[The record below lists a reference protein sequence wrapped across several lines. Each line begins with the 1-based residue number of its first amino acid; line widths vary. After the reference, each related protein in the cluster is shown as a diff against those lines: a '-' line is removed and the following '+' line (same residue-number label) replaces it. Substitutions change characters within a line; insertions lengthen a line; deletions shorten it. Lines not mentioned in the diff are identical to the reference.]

1 MKLKTKY
8 RIGDLPHSEHPMPQ
22 FCRAHW
28 MNLNGRWEFY
38 KEQTDGTRAYE
49 GEILVPFSPE
59 TLNSG
64 VADGFVLESGERLH
78 YRRRFELSKAEK
90 EGTVMLHFGAV
101 DSECEVFLNGE
112 SVGKHRGGFTAFSMD
127 VTRVAKI
134 GDNVLTVI
142 CTDEA
147 TRNGGARGKQSD
159 KRGGIWYTPQ
169 SGIWQTVWLE
179 LMPKKYIH
187 GLRIIPDV
195 ASKTV
200 CIFSESFGEMQTL
213 RVFDGAREI
222 LTREYTEKTLLSYDF
237 ELWSPEH
244 PKLYDIEITNESGDR
259 VRSYFGVRSFGKMR
273 DAQGKMRLTL
283 NGKPYFFNG
292 VLDQGY
298 WSDGMLTYP
307 SDEAVIEELQ
317 MLKQMGFNTVRKHI
331 KLEPMRW
338 YYHCDRLG
346 LAVWQDF
353 VNGGGEYKFTHVAA
367 FPFLGFHHRD
377 TDYRYFA
384 REDERA
390 RDEFKGMVDEILTQ
404 LGNCVSIALWVP
416 FNEGW
421 GQFDSAHY
429 TDYVKRKDPTRL
441 VDSVSG
447 WHDQGENKTEMRSM
461 HTYYT
466 KLKVPRDSRPVVLSE
481 FGGYSMKTAGHVF
494 DEKLEFGYK
503 KFRSKEDL
511 MGALEK
517 LYLEKLLPLI
527 EEGLCG
533 CIYTQVSDVEEE
545 INGFVT
551 YDRAVCKVSVE
562 RMKEINRRIDE
573 AAAKI
578 Q

>member
-1 MKLKTKY
+1 
-8 RIGDLPHSEHPMPQ
+8 
-22 FCRAHW
+22 
-28 MNLNGRWEFY
+28 
-38 KEQTDGTRAYE
+38 
-49 GEILVPFSPE
+49 
-59 TLNSG
+59 
-64 VADGFVLESGERLH
+64 
-78 YRRRFELSKAEK
+78 
-90 EGTVMLHFGAV
+90 
-101 DSECEVFLNGE
+101 
-112 SVGKHRGGFTAFSMD
+112 
-127 VTRVAKI
+127 
-134 GDNVLTVI
+134 
-142 CTDEA
+142 
-147 TRNGGARGKQSD
+147 
-159 KRGGIWYTPQ
+159 
-169 SGIWQTVWLE
+169 
-179 LMPKKYIH
+179 
-187 GLRIIPDV
+187 
-195 ASKTV
+195 
-200 CIFSESFGEMQTL
+200 
-213 RVFDGAREI
+213 
-222 LTREYTEKTLLSYDF
+222 
-237 ELWSPEH
+237 
-244 PKLYDIEITNESGDR
+244 
-259 VRSYFGVRSFGKMR
+259 
-273 DAQGKMRLTL
+273 
-283 NGKPYFFNG
+283 
-292 VLDQGY
+292 
-298 WSDGMLTYP
+298 
-307 SDEAVIEELQ
+307 
-317 MLKQMGFNTVRKHI
+317 
-331 KLEPMRW
+331 
-338 YYHCDRLG
+338 
-346 LAVWQDF
+346 
-353 VNGGGEYKFTHVAA
+353 
-367 FPFLGFHHRD
+367 
-377 TDYRYFA
+377 
-384 REDERA
+384 
-390 RDEFKGMVDEILTQ
+390 
-404 LGNCVSIALWVP
+404 LWVP